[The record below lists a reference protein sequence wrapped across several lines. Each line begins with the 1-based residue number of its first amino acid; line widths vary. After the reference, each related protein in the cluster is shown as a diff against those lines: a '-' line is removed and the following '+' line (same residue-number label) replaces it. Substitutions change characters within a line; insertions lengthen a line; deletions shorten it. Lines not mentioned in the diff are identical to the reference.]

1 MDLREENGTW
11 FVGSFQLPN
20 VQCRA
25 ILNGA
30 DQFGLS
36 EYCDNRTN
44 HPTAICTTCRA
55 GNGLAFK
62 LSQLVQR
69 MPVSPKPTAPGALSD
84 LRRRVE
90 EVRPKNLL
98 AFVETFLQ
106 DA

>member
-11 FVGSFQLPN
+11 FVGSFQLPK

-30 DQFGLS
+30 GQFGLS

-55 GNGLAFK
+55 GAGLAFK
-62 LSQLVQR
+62 LSQIVQR
-69 MPVSPKPTAPGALSD
+69 MPVSPETAAPRALSD

-90 EVRPKNLL
+90 EARPKNLI
-98 AFVETFLQ
+98 AFVHTFLQ